1 MRVIVFHLL
10 NDYSGSPRVLASVVG
25 GMLGRGWEV
34 DLVTS
39 HGGVLDTL
47 SHALLCRRRLRYAF
61 SRNLIVRAFRFAA
74 AQLQCFAMAIRP
86 GGGGMCYVNTIL
98 PVGAAIG
105 ARLRGARVICHI
117 HEDAQARGFLYRF
130 LERAMQFLAHRVICV
145 SESQRGQLRFHD
157 NVAVVPNGVA
167 ESLARRFTPDIRRAY
182 TERNLLMVASLRG
195 YKGIDKFLE
204 LARAM
209 PDFRFTLVASD
220 AEENVAR
227 YLNRRGVALPVN
239 LHVEGRQ
246 DDVAPFYNAASLVLN
261 LSGGAFRETFGMT
274 VAEGFRAGLPALVPM
289 QGGVA
294 ELVTDGVNGYHINR
308 DDLQSV
314 EAAIRMAFSSP
325 ELYEKLAAGALESS
339 RRYTEARMCADICSI
354 IEDAAR

>member
-1 MRVIVFHLL
+1 MRVSVFHLL

-25 GMLGRGWEV
+25 GMLERGWEV

-39 HGGVLDTL
+39 QGGVLDTL
-47 SHALLCRRRLRYAF
+47 SHALLCRRRLRYSF
-61 SRNLIVRAFRFAA
+61 SRNLIVRSLRFAA
-74 AQLQCFAMAIRP
+74 VQLQCFIMAVRS
-86 GGGGMCYVNTIL
+86 GGGNVCYVNTIL
-98 PVGAAIG
+98 PVGAALG

-117 HEDAQARGFLYRF
+117 HEDAQARGFLYRL
-130 LERAMQFLAHRVICV
+130 LERAMECLAHRLICV

-167 ESLARRFTPDIRRAY
+167 ESLASRLNPDSQRAY
-182 TERNLLMVASLRG
+182 AARNILMVASLRG
-195 YKGIDKFLE
+195 YKGIDRFVE
-204 LARAM
+204 IAHAM
-209 PDFRFTLVASD
+209 PEFRFTLIASD
-220 AEENVAR
+220 TEENVTR
-227 YLNRRGVALPVN
+227 YLDRLGMALPVN
-239 LHVEGRQ
+239 LSVKGRQ
-246 DDVAPFYNAASLVLN
+246 ADVVPFYNAASLVLN

-274 VAEGFRAGLPALVPM
+274 VAEGFLAGLPALVPM

-339 RRYTEARMCADICSI
+339 RRYTEARLCADICSI
-354 IEDAAR
+354 VEDAAR